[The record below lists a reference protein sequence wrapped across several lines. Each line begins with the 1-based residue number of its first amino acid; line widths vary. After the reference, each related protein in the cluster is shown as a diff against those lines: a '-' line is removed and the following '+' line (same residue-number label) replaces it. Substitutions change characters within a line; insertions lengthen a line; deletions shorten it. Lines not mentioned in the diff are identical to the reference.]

1 MKSNNET
8 YERAELEIIIFQ
20 TDDVITTSGE
30 EYEDII
36 RS

>member
-1 MKSNNET
+1 MKSNNEL